1 MKRLSIF
8 LLLGASL
15 LLSACNLSLAEDV
28 TPPPGYVAPTPQ
40 PTLGPLYPASA
51 PDLAK
56 GAEIFVTECAPC
68 HGSGGLG
75 DGPMNEQLPVPVAAI
90 GLPAVAQKSSPADWY
105 AVVTQGNMARMMPPF
120 SQKLSDQQRWDV
132 VAYAMS
138 LHGAPEMVAEGRALF
153 EKTCADCDTRFFRS
167 QESMADLSD
176 DDLISLMLQG
186 SEDFPAFGADLAK
199 DELYAVAAYLRTLS
213 VSESAP
219 TPTPAPVT
227 ATPASPDATPA
238 SAESYPNP
246 IDNATPDA
254 NATPAAALAGLVRAS
269 ITLPSGELPA
279 DLTVT
284 LRGYDH
290 AADTSGPQETLTL
303 TAVPNADGSLVFE
316 NVELPENRILLVET
330 EYKSITYQSELT
342 VIEAGMTEITLAPL
356 TVYDTSSDLTSLV
369 VSQGHIFLDVSAGQ
383 VQIIEFFGVNNPTQ
397 TSVLVPVTTDQMAL
411 AGMPKGA
418 TSLGFDAQQGQAMPV
433 QAGEGFAMPP
443 SEQEYGLVAGYQM
456 AYSDP
461 LELSLPFV
469 LAMPEGSSLFVPVGV
484 ELKGQGLTDM
494 GQQDIG
500 NGTLYQVYQFGPLE
514 AGSNLTVEI
523 KGQPKTEGAAEE
535 PGGSRQAL
543 VIGAGL
549 LGLLLIGVG
558 GWLYLRDRKQASDL
572 DEDEEEQDGDEF
584 ENANSVLDALIALD
598 DLHRGGK
605 IPDEAYQKRRAELKE
620 QFKKLESRE

>member
-28 TPPPGYVAPTPQ
+28 TPPPEYVAPTPQ
-40 PTLGPLYPASA
+40 PTLGPLYPAAA

-68 HGSGGLG
+68 HGSSGLG
-75 DGPMNEQLPVPVAAI
+75 DGPMNEQLSVPVAAI
-90 GLPAVAQKSSPADWY
+90 GLSAVAQKASPADWY
-105 AVVTQGNMARMMPPF
+105 AVVTQGNMVRMMPPF

-138 LHGAPEMVAEGRALF
+138 LHGSPEMVSQGQALF
-153 EKTCADCDTRFFRS
+153 KKTCDGCDTRFFRS
-167 QESMADLSD
+167 QENMAALSD

-186 SEDFPAFGADLAK
+186 SEDFPAFGADLEK
-199 DELYAVAAYLRTLS
+199 DQLYAVAAYLRALS
-213 VSESAP
+213 VSETA
-219 TPTPAPVT
+219 PTPAP
-227 ATPASPDATPA
+227 ASTTATPA

-246 IDNATPDA
+246 TDT
-254 NATPAAALAGLVRAS
+254 LAGLVRAS
-269 ITLPSGELPA
+269 IAVPGGKLPA
-279 DLTVT
+279 GLTVT

-290 AADTSGPQETLTL
+290 AMDASGPQETLTL

-316 NVELPENRILLVET
+316 NVELPENRILLIET
-330 EYKSITYQSELT
+330 EYKGITYQSELT
-342 VIEAGMTEITLAPL
+342 VVEAGMNGITLAPL
-356 TVYDTSSDLTSLV
+356 TIYDTSSDLTALV

-383 VQIIEFFGVNNPTQ
+383 VQIIEFFGVSNPTQ

-411 AGMPKGA
+411 AQMPEGA
-418 TSLGFDAQQGQAMPV
+418 SSLGFDAQQGQAMPV
-433 QAGEGFAMPP
+433 QAVEGFAMPP

-461 LELSLPFV
+461 LELNLPFT

-484 ELKGQGLTDM
+484 KLEGQGLTDM
-494 GQQDIG
+494 GQQDVG
-500 NGTLYQVYQFGPLE
+500 NGTIYQVYQFGPLE
-514 AGSNLTVEI
+514 AGSSLTVKI
-523 KGQPKTEGAAEE
+523 KGQPQAEDNAKE
-535 PGGSRQAL
+535 PAGSRQTL
-543 VIGAGL
+543 VIGAGA

-558 GWLYLRDRKQASDL
+558 GWLYLRDRKQTSKL
-572 DEDEEEQDGDEF
+572 DDENDENQDGEEF
-584 ENANSVLDALIALD
+584 ENANSVLDAIIALD

-605 IPDEAYQKRRAELKE
+605 IPDEAYQKRRSELKD
-620 QFKKLESRE
+620 QFKKLENRE

>member
-246 IDNATPDA
+246 TDDATPDA

-269 ITLPSGELPA
+269 ITVPGGKLPA
-279 DLTVT
+279 GLTVT

-316 NVELPENRILLVET
+316 DVELPENRILLVET

-342 VIEAGMTEITLAPL
+342 VVEAGMTEITLAPL
-356 TVYDTSSDLTSLV
+356 TVYDTSSDLTSLA

-397 TSVLVPVTTDQMAL
+397 ASVLVPVTTDQMAL

-418 TSLGFDAQQGQAMPV
+418 TSLGFDAQQGQ
-433 QAGEGFAMPP
+433 
-443 SEQEYGLVAGYQM
+443 
-456 AYSDP
+456 
-461 LELSLPFV
+461 
-469 LAMPEGSSLFVPVGV
+469 AMPEGSSLFVPVGV

-523 KGQPKTEGAAEE
+523 KGQPKTEGAAED